1 MNASA
6 WLSVAFVAVMWGG
19 WPLVARVAGLSSIWV
34 AIVGTSVGA
43 VAVLLVS
50 GLSGQIKNLPDTKAL
65 LLGSI
70 AGVMLGLGM
79 FAYSKLVS
87 NPEWEIS
94 TLVPI
99 AAGLITTLTA
109 IGGVLFFGESIG
121 LAKSIGLV
129 CVVIGIA
136 LLS

>member
-6 WLSVAFVAVMWGG
+6 WLPVAFVAVMWGG
-19 WPLVARVAGLSSIWV
+19 WPLVARVASLPAIWV
-34 AIVGTSVGA
+34 AIVGTSIGA
-43 VAVLLVS
+43 LTVVLVS
-50 GLSGQIKNLPDTKAL
+50 GISGRIKDLPDTKAL

-70 AGVMLGLGM
+70 AGIMLGLGM

-99 AAGLITTLTA
+99 AAGLITALTA
-109 IGGVLFFGESIG
+109 IGGIWFFGESIG
-121 LAKSIGLV
+121 LIKSIGLV